1 MTLRTVLATTAAWLA
16 FGLSSPAV
24 SQSASG
30 DAVRTLAS
38 FDSPA
43 FLENLIVEP
52 DQSIILTSYLDRTLR
67 SVTTSGQVTTV
78 ATLPAHPVGIL
89 RQGDGFLISAHGD
102 SFTEGPTFTST
113 NQVLVLDGRG
123 RVVNTIAAPNARFLN
138 GMVEIGP
145 DAVLIADSIAGLIWR
160 FTPSSGALAPWL
172 SDERLTPDPQTQPFR
187 PGANGLKLHD
197 GRLFVSNSSRG
208 TLHSVGLSAS
218 LEPEGELMLLAAP
231 GPVDDF
237 AFGPDGVLYG
247 ATHGETLISVTPTG
261 AVSNV
266 MDEGCDSCTSVTVVG
281 DRLIVLTTGNLVE
294 GGTAPARV
302 LSVAIP

>member
-1 MTLRTVLATTAAWLA
+1 MTRSSFAAVVFLALGLATPA
-16 FGLSSPAV
+16 LS
-24 SQSASG
+24 QDGSG
-30 DAVRTLAS
+30 DAVQTVAS

-67 SVTTSGQVTTV
+67 SVTASGQVTTV
-78 ATLPAHPVGIL
+78 ATLPAHPVGIVRL
-89 RQGDGFLISAHGD
+89 GDGFLISAHGA
-102 SFTEGPTFTST
+102 SFTEGPAFTST
-113 NQVLVLDGRG
+113 NQVLVLNGQG
-123 RVVNTIAAPNARFLN
+123 RVVNTVAAPDARFLN

-172 SDERLTPDPQTQPFR
+172 SDERLTLNPKAQPFR
-187 PGANGLKLHD
+187 PAANGLKLHD

-218 LEPEGELMLLAAP
+218 LEPEGELTLLAAP

-247 ATHGETLISVTPTG
+247 ATHGETLIAVTPEG
-261 AVSNV
+261 AVFNV
-266 MDEGCDSCTSVTVVG
+266 MDEGCDSCTSVAVVG

-294 GGTAPARV
+294 GGTGPARI
-302 LSVAIP
+302 LSIAIP